1 MNNTETQ
8 EALAQD
14 TGRRQT
20 TLGTR
25 HRAQTN
31 NTGRRQITL
40 GTRHRAQ
47 TNKTKSTT
55 QKTKMMD
62 PPKSEPSY
70 W

>member
-14 TGRRQT
+14 TGRRQ
-20 TLGTR
+20 
-25 HRAQTN
+25 
-31 NTGRRQITL
+31 ITL

-47 TNKTKSTT
+47 KYKTKSTT
-55 QKTKMMD
+55 QKTKKMD